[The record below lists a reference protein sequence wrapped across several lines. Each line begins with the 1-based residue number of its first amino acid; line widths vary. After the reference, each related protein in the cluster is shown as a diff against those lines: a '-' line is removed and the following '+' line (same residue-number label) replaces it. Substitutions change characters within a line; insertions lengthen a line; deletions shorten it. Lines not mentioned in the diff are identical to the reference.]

1 MKTKLYIVLL
11 IIAVATAGCRL
22 IDDDLSACGTDYLIH
37 YRMRLVTEVH
47 MEIDE
52 QLSSAIEKPIADTLK
67 RWSDPYFMG
76 HAHDLNMCFYALDG
90 TDELKHQKSDVID
103 ATQKSYTLYIPRQDY
118 LHLAVVN
125 IKDNQEVTL
134 SSGSTASSMRIN
146 QRTDDTIPSHE
157 SAIYTARELMY
168 MNETGDQSFYVKLY
182 MVNCAVAFVVTNA
195 TTATPKIQRM
205 VLGGTASGFEVKDS
219 TFTFNTHSFIR
230 AEKVTDECYAA
241 LSFPSRDSLSI
252 SGAPVRYA
260 RKDASS
266 LWEARVYTTLPD
278 GKVTETI
285 LSFPYPL
292 QAGTLE
298 IIKMEIQ
305 DNGAVVA
312 VEDAEIGITVTLDW
326 AEGEEHEIEI

>member
-1 MKTKLYIVLL
+1 
-11 IIAVATAGCRL
+11 
-22 IDDDLSACGTDYLIH
+22 
-37 YRMRLVTEVH
+37 MRLVTEVH

-52 QLSSAIEKPIADTLK
+52 QLSSAIEKPYADTLK

-76 HAHDLNMCFYALDG
+76 HAHDLNMSFYALDG

-125 IKDNQEVTL
+125 IQDNQEATL
-134 SSGSTASSMRIN
+134 SSGSTASSMRIT
-146 QRTDDTIPSHE
+146 QRTGDTIPSHE
-157 SAIYTARELMY
+157 SAVYTARELMY

-182 MVNCAVAFVVTNA
+182 MVNCAVALVATNS
-195 TTATPKIQRM
+195 TTAIPKIQRM
-205 VLGGTASGFEVKDS
+205 VLGKTASGFEVKDS
-219 TFTFNTHSFIR
+219 LFTFNTHSFIR
-230 AEKVTDECYAA
+230 AEKVMDGCFAA

-266 LWEARVYTTLPD
+266 LWEARVYTSLPD

-285 LSFPYPL
+285 LSFPHPL
-292 QAGTLE
+292 KAGTME
-298 IIKMEIQ
+298 IIKVGINDDGSVIVINNTEV
-305 DNGAVVA
+305 GA
-312 VEDAEIGITVTLDW
+312 TVTLDW
-326 AEGEEHEIEI
+326 KEGDEHEIVI